1 MALIARVIE
10 SFTNRFLEVSRKTD
24 DERELELGD
33 MVGICKCPECNSI
46 LEVRDVNGRPL
57 K

>member
-1 MALIARVIE
+1 
-10 SFTNRFLEVSRKTD
+10 
-24 DERELELGD
+24 

>member
-1 MALIARVIE
+1 MALIARILK
-10 SFTNRFLEVSRKTD
+10 SFSNRANMNR
-24 DERELELGD
+24 GD
-33 MVGICKCPECNSI
+33 FVGVCKCPNCEEL